1 MKSTRALWLGTAFC
15 AALSCAFAES
25 TARAQPAPG
34 VWPAP
39 PGASP
44 ALGPSPATSASRNGV
59 QCNDFTKFSDEA
71 QKRGSAVSAALKAK
85 AEHKQICAL
94 MNSFVTAETAV
105 IKFLEDNKTWC
116 GIPDQI
122 IAGAKANHEKSMKFR
137 TVACTEE
144 PKPKAPTL
152 SDAIRAP
159 SVDTEK
165 NTKTGRGTFDTLTG
179 NPLAR

>member
-15 AALSCAFAES
+15 AALSCGFAEY
-25 TARAQPAPG
+25 AAWAQPAPG
-34 VWPAP
+34 IWPAP

-44 ALGPSPATSASRNGV
+44 ATGASPAPGASRAPGASPTGV

-94 MNSFVTAETAV
+94 MNSFVVAETAV
-105 IKFLEDNKTWC
+105 VKFLEDNKTWC

-122 IAGAKANHEKSMKFR
+122 ITGAKANHEK
-137 TVACTEE
+137 
-144 PKPKAPTL
+144 
-152 SDAIRAP
+152 
-159 SVDTEK
+159 
-165 NTKTGRGTFDTLTG
+165 
-179 NPLAR
+179 